1 MGFYDEELHEE
12 LTQVQARLRKD
23 IVDEINNQHNDKNGY
38 KIGLP
43 ATIDR
48 IIARFETSLENDIS
62 IPNVV
67 NEVNRQ
73 TIYDLKRY
81 KEIVV
86 QQEADVE

>member
-12 LTQVQARLRKD
+12 LTQVQARLGEN
-23 IVDEINNQHNDKNGY
+23 IVNKINNQFLDENKN

-48 IIARFETSLENDIS
+48 MIEIFETSLANGS
-62 IPNVV
+62 GIPNVV
-67 NEVNRQ
+67 HEIKRK
-73 TIYDLKRY
+73 TINDLKRY
-81 KEIVV
+81 KEILV

>member
-1 MGFYDEELHEE
+1 MSGFFDEEQKQL
-12 LTQVQARLRKD
+12 QARLGEK
-23 IVDEINNQHNDKNGY
+23 IVDEINNQHNDNNGY

-48 IIARFETSLENDIS
+48 IIARFETSLENDIG

-67 NEVNRQ
+67 NEVKRQ
-73 TIYDLKRY
+73 TINDLKRY